1 MKSNTTLR
9 VFTYKIS
16 QKISQTSRK
25 KQILDDMKNTDNDDK
40 NVNCTITFICGCVNF
55 SKGFVSVIYVLLED
69 LLSVL
74 VTCETG
80 KLIN

>member
-1 MKSNTTLR
+1 
-9 VFTYKIS
+9 
-16 QKISQTSRK
+16 
-25 KQILDDMKNTDNDDK
+25 MKNTDNDDK

-55 SKGFVSVIYVLLED
+55 SKGFVSVIYVPLED